1 MIIAMYKAFTFNYN
15 FNLLLIIILIFL
27 IIVHLYI
34 IQTNICHTSISIIN
48 INKNI

>member
-15 FNLLLIIILIFL
+15 FNFL

-34 IQTNICHTSISIIN
+34 IQTNICHTNISIIN